1 MAPTF
6 ETLEP
11 HINEIRDYIF
21 GDLGRITGLDLG
33 VNYMAAGIM
42 MCACELFAYL
52 RYGRQHYGETIPPAG
67 RTGARH

>member
-42 MCACELFAYL
+42 MCACDRPLL
-52 RYGRQHYGETIPPAG
+52 LG
-67 RTGARH
+67 RTSATH